1 MSRPP
6 KSLRTREHQTHGTV
20 GSTFRAR
27 ASVYRGCHWNL
38 HASSRVP
45 VERSADVPCERAVWP
60 DVLQPPQHACGSDAG
75 LELELV
81 AVACVM

>member
-1 MSRPP
+1 VNVPP
-6 KSLRTREHQTHGTV
+6 
-20 GSTFRAR
+20 
-27 ASVYRGCHWNL
+27 
-38 HASSRVP
+38 
-45 VERSADVPCERAVWP
+45 D